1 VIFGLTRRIG
11 VRKSGRAGHTSRAAD
26 DRSLATARTFTQET
40 TMSTPRCATH
50 PDSNVRRFRANGP
63 GGPGVYPQC
72 VPTDGSPPH
81 LLGWSDDRSGDERGL
96 EITISRELAP
106 SSVLSPSELQV
117 LCAAANG
124 LTSIESG
131 RRLAKGVETI
141 KTQRHQILLKLG
153 ARNVTQA
160 VCIATE
166 QGFLVV
172 DRERARSLHAA

>member
-1 VIFGLTRRIG
+1 M
-11 VRKSGRAGHTSRAAD
+11 
-26 DRSLATARTFTQET
+26 FTPHCT
-40 TMSTPRCATH
+40 IH
-50 PDSNVRRFRANGP
+50 PHSQVRRYRAMGP
-63 GGPGVYPQC
+63 AGPGVYPQC
-72 VPTDGSPPH
+72 VPADGSPPH
-81 LLGWSDDRSGDERGL
+81 LLSWDDERSASSSGST
-96 EITISRELAP
+96 EIFVSRDLAP

-131 RRLAKGVETI
+131 RLLSKGVETV

-172 DRERARSLHAA
+172 DQQRPALRAA

>member
-1 VIFGLTRRIG
+1 M
-11 VRKSGRAGHTSRAAD
+11 
-26 DRSLATARTFTQET
+26 FTP
-40 TMSTPRCATH
+40 SCPTH
-50 PDSNVRRFRANGP
+50 PDSNVRRYRANGP

-72 VPTDGSPPH
+72 VPNDGSAPH
-81 LLGWSDDRSGDERGL
+81 LLSWDDRRSAPSTGMV
-96 EITISRELAP
+96 EIQVSNHLAA

-131 RRLAKGVETI
+131 RRLNKGVETV

-172 DRERARSLHAA
+172 DQKRPLVLRAA

>member
-1 VIFGLTRRIG
+1 MLTPTCP
-11 VRKSGRAGHTSRAAD
+11 V
-26 DRSLATARTFTQET
+26 
-40 TMSTPRCATH
+40 H

-63 GGPGVYPQC
+63 DGPGVYPQC
-72 VPTDGSPPH
+72 VPTDGSAAH
-81 LLGWSDDRSGDERGL
+81 LLAWDDARPARDAGEL
-96 EITISRELAP
+96 EITVSTELAP

-131 RRLAKGVETI
+131 RRLSKGVETV

-153 ARNVTQA
+153 ARNITQA

-166 QGFLVV
+166 QGFLVA
-172 DRERARSLHAA
+172 DQARARTLRAA

>member
-1 VIFGLTRRIG
+1 
-11 VRKSGRAGHTSRAAD
+11 
-26 DRSLATARTFTQET
+26 
-40 TMSTPRCATH
+40 MSTPRCATH

-72 VPTDGSPPH
+72 LPTDGSQPH
-81 LLGWSDDRSGDERGL
+81 LLPWTDDRSTEDASRG
-96 EITISRELAP
+96 EITISSELAP

-131 RRLAKGVETI
+131 RRLGKGVETI

-153 ARNVTQA
+153 ARNITQA

-172 DRERARSLHAA
+172 DHDRHHALRVA

>member
-1 VIFGLTRRIG
+1 
-11 VRKSGRAGHTSRAAD
+11 
-26 DRSLATARTFTQET
+26 
-40 TMSTPRCATH
+40 MPTPRCATH
-50 PDSNVRRFRANGP
+50 PDSNVRRFRATGP

-72 VPTDGSPPH
+72 MPIDGSPPH
-81 LLGWSDDRSGDERGL
+81 LLTWSDDRTVGDSTGL
-96 EITISRELAP
+96 EISISHRLAA

-131 RRLAKGVETI
+131 GRLGKGVETI

-153 ARNVTQA
+153 ARNITQA

-166 QGFLVV
+166 QGFLEV
-172 DRERARSLHAA
+172 DRERGRSLHAA